1 MSTTTTADSKFI
13 ADLKASIIDRLS
25 DYQDTSEYGCD
36 LAFKLFE
43 GENANGTVLFS
54 TAQTQDFVKENFEL
68 FGDLVN
74 HVSFTMDMHLNPFLE
89 PEKAHVILLLE
100 AAQSVL
106 SKLPTIDANWNNSI
120 KLTAPIIKKL
130 TKEILSL
137 KIQECEL
144 F

>member
-1 MSTTTTADSKFI
+1 MTTTTTDSKFI
-13 ADLKASIIDRLS
+13 ADLKASIIDRLN

-54 TAQTQDFVKENFEL
+54 TAQTQDFIKENFEL

-89 PEKAHVILLLE
+89 PEKAHVVLLLE

-120 KLTAPIIKKL
+120 KLTAPMIKKL

-137 KIQECEL
+137 EIQECEL